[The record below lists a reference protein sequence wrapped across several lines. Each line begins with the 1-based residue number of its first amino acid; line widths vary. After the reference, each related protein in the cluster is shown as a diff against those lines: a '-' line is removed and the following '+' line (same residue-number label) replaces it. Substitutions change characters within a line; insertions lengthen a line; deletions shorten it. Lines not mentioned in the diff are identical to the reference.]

1 MTVLVTG
8 GTGFVG
14 PKIVHAL
21 RAEERPVR
29 ALVRNP
35 ASKSAHTLAN
45 WGCELARGD
54 MGDAESLSRAVEG
67 CDTVVHLVALAPGA
81 RAETFERV
89 MSQGTRDLVAST
101 RAAGVRRFVL
111 MSALGTKEET
121 KNLSGYYRA
130 KWEMEQTVEA
140 AGLDHTIFRPS
151 FIFGRDGGILEGLVK
166 LVRFS
171 PFIPVVGSRRLQ
183 PIWVGDVAA
192 YFANALSTP
201 ESIGRTFELAG
212 PNVVTWD
219 ELYDRI
225 TRITGKRRAR
235 IHMPIGIVRAGAA
248 IAEKVPADL
257 PVSREAVAMLE
268 YEDNATDIGPAVE
281 TFGIEPI
288 TLDEQIRR
296 AVA

>member
-29 ALVRNP
+29 ALVRDP
-35 ASKSAHTLAN
+35 AGKGAQTLAA
-45 WGCELARGD
+45 WGCELSPGD
-54 MGDAESLSRAVEG
+54 MTDAESLNRAVQG
-67 CDTVVHLVALAPGA
+67 CDTVVHLVALAPGSQ
-81 RAETFERV
+81 RSFERI
-89 MSQGTRDLVAST
+89 MERGTRDLVAAA
-101 RAAGVRRFVL
+101 REAGVRRFVL
-111 MSALGTKEET
+111 MSALGTHERSKDI
-121 KNLSGYYRA
+121 SRYYHA
-130 KWEMEQTVEA
+130 KWEMEKAVE
-140 AGLDHTIFRPS
+140 GSGSEYTIFRPS
-151 FIFGRDGGILEGLVK
+151 FIFGRDGGILGGLVK

-192 YFANALSTP
+192 YFANSLSTRA
-201 ESIGRTFELAG
+201 SVGRTFELAG
-212 PNVVTWD
+212 PDVVTWD
-219 ELYDRI
+219 ELYDRL

-235 IHMPIGIVRAGAA
+235 IHVPLRVVRAGAA
-248 IAEKVPADL
+248 VAEKVPADL
-257 PVSREAVAMLE
+257 PVSREAIEMLE
-268 YEDNATDIGPAVE
+268 YEDNVADIAPAVE

>member
-1 MTVLVTG
+1 MSVLVTG

-29 ALVRNP
+29 ALVRDP
-35 ASKSAHTLAN
+35 AGTGARTLAA
-45 WGCELARGD
+45 WGCELVRGD
-54 MGDAESLSRAVEG
+54 MTDAESLNGAVQG
-67 CDTVVHLVALAPGA
+67 CDTVVHLVALAPGSQ
-81 RAETFERV
+81 RSFERI
-89 MSQGTRDLVAST
+89 MERGTRDLIAAA
-101 RAAGVRRFVL
+101 REAGVTRFVL
-111 MSALGTKEET
+111 MSALGTHERSKDI
-121 KNLSGYYRA
+121 SRYYRA
-130 KWEMEQTVEA
+130 KWEMERAVESSEFE
-140 AGLDHTIFRPS
+140 HTIFRPS

-166 LVRFS
+166 LMRFS

-183 PIWVGDVAA
+183 PIWVDDVAA
-192 YFANALSTP
+192 YFASALST
-201 ESIGRTFELAG
+201 SASVGRTFALAG

-225 TRITGKRRAR
+225 TRIMGKRRAR
-235 IHMPIGIVRAGAA
+235 IHMPMRLVRAGAA
-248 IAEKVPADL
+248 VAEKVPADL
-257 PVSREAVAMLE
+257 PVSREALDMLE
-268 YEDNATDIGPAVE
+268 YEDNAADIGPAVE

>member
-1 MTVLVTG
+1 MSVLVTG

-29 ALVRNP
+29 ALVRDP
-35 ASKSAHTLAN
+35 AGKEARTLAA

-54 MGDAESLSRAVEG
+54 MTDAESLNHAAQG
-67 CDTVVHLVALAPGA
+67 CDSVVHLVALAPA
-81 RAETFERV
+81 SRRSFERI
-89 MSQGTRDLVAST
+89 MEQGTRDLIAAA
-101 RAAGVRRFVL
+101 REAGVTRFVL
-111 MSALGTKEET
+111 MSALGTHERSKDI
-121 KNLSGYYRA
+121 SRYYHA
-130 KWEMEQTVEA
+130 KWEMEQAVESS
-140 AGLDHTIFRPS
+140 GLEYTIFRPS

-183 PIWVGDVAA
+183 PIWVDDVAA
-192 YFANALSTP
+192 YFASSLSTP
-201 ESIGRTFELAG
+201 ASVGRTFEVAG

-235 IHMPIGIVRAGAA
+235 IHMPLSLVRAGAA
-248 IAEKVPADL
+248 VAEKVPADL
-257 PVSREAVAMLE
+257 PVSREAIAMLE
-268 YEDNATDIGPAVE
+268 YEDNAADIGPAVE